1 MNITL
6 YTSQSC
12 VWCIELKKWL
22 DRNYISYDEIDI
34 SFEPKLVQY
43 ILDKTGEMKVPVI
56 EMDGKFITGFNMEE
70 LEKELKIK

>member
-12 VWCIELKKWL
+12 VWCIKLKEWL
-22 DRNYISYDEIDI
+22 NQNHLSYDEIDI
-34 SFEPKLVQY
+34 SFEPKLVKY

-56 EMDGKFITGFNMEE
+56 AVDGKFLIGFNKVE